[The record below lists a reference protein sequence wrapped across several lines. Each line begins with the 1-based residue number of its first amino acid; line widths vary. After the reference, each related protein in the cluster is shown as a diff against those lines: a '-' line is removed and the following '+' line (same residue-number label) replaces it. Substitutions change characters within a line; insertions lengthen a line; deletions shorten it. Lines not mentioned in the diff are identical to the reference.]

1 MLEGLFQECNNQ
13 WAQVKDSKKH
23 AFRFFTLATIASDG
37 RPHIRTVVLRNFNPK
52 DISFTIYTDSR
63 SQKLQ
68 ELEQDKRAQ
77 LLFYDPKR
85 MLQIVVS
92 VVLLENI
99 NENKIYDDIPEHSKK
114 DYSSIIIPGSK
125 INSPD
130 KLQFNFSKGFFSKLI
145 FKAEDIE
152 YLRLKRPNHLRA
164 FFKIEDNWK
173 GTFLVP

>member
-37 RPHIRTVVLRNFNPK
+37 RPNVRTVVLRNFNPK

-145 FKAEDIE
+145 FKAETIE

>member
-52 DISFTIYTDSR
+52 DISFSIYTDSR

-99 NENKIYDDIPEHSKK
+99 NEDKIYNDIPEHSKK

-145 FKAEDIE
+145 FKAETIE

>member
-1 MLEGLFQECNNQ
+1 MLEALFQECNNK
-13 WAQVKDSKKH
+13 WTQVKNSKKH

-37 RPHIRTVVLRNFNPK
+37 SPHLRTVVLRDFNPK
-52 DISFTIYTDSR
+52 DISFTMYTDSR

-85 MLQIVVS
+85 MLQIIVS
-92 VVLLENI
+92 VVLLENV
-99 NENKIYDDIPEHSKK
+99 NEDKIYNDIPEQSKK
-114 DYSSIIIPGSK
+114 DYSSMITPGSEIK
-125 INSPD
+125 SPD
-130 KLQFNFSKGFFSKLI
+130 KLRFNFSKGYFSKLI
-145 FKAEDIE
+145 FKAETIE

>member
-52 DISFTIYTDSR
+52 DISFSIYTDSR

-145 FKAEDIE
+145 FKAETIE

>member
-37 RPHIRTVVLRNFNPK
+37 RPHVRTVVLRNFNPK

-85 MLQIVVS
+85 MLQIIVS

-99 NENKIYDDIPEHSKK
+99 NEDKIYNDIPEHSKK

-145 FKAEDIE
+145 FKAETIE

>member
-23 AFRFFTLATIASDG
+23 AFRFFTLATISSDG
-37 RPHIRTVVLRNFNPK
+37 RPHVRTVVLRNFNPK

-85 MLQIVVS
+85 MLQIIVS

-99 NENKIYDDIPEHSKK
+99 NEDKIYNDIPEHSKK

-145 FKAEDIE
+145 FKAETIE

>member
-1 MLEGLFQECNNQ
+1 MGT
-13 WAQVKDSKKH
+13 SK
-23 AFRFFTLATIASDG
+23 RFKKTCFSVFYSSDNRIRWDG

-52 DISFTIYTDSR
+52 DISFSIYTDSR

-145 FKAEDIE
+145 FKAETIE

>member
-37 RPHIRTVVLRNFNPK
+37 RPHVRTVVLRNFNPK

-145 FKAEDIE
+145 FKAETIE
-152 YLRLKRPNHLRA
+152 YLRLKRPNHLRV

>member
-37 RPHIRTVVLRNFNPK
+37 RPHVRTVVLRNFNPK

-130 KLQFNFSKGFFSKLI
+130 KLQFNFSKGFFSKLT
-145 FKAEDIE
+145 FKAETIE

-164 FFKIEDNWK
+164 FFTIEDNWK
-173 GTFLVP
+173 GIFLVP

>member
-37 RPHIRTVVLRNFNPK
+37 RPNVRTVVLRNFNPK

-145 FKAEDIE
+145 FKAETIE
-152 YLRLKRPNHLRA
+152 YLRLKRPNHLRV

>member
-37 RPHIRTVVLRNFNPK
+37 RPHVRTVVLRNFNPK

-99 NENKIYDDIPEHSKK
+99 NEDKIYNDIPEHSKK

-145 FKAEDIE
+145 FKAETIE

>member
-23 AFRFFTLATIASDG
+23 AFRFFTLATISSDG
-37 RPHIRTVVLRNFNPK
+37 RPHLRTVVLRNFNPK

-85 MLQIVVS
+85 MLQIIVS

-99 NENKIYDDIPEHSKK
+99 NEDKIYNDIPEHSKK
-114 DYSSIIIPGSK
+114 DYSSIITPGSE

-130 KLQFNFSKGFFSKLI
+130 ELRFNFSRGFFSKLI
-145 FKAEDIE
+145 FKAETIE
-152 YLRLKRPNHLRA
+152 YLRLKKPNHLRV

>member
-37 RPHIRTVVLRNFNPK
+37 RPNVRTVVLRNFNPK

>member
-37 RPHIRTVVLRNFNPK
+37 RPHVRTVVLRNFNPK

-145 FKAEDIE
+145 FKAETIE

>member
-145 FKAEDIE
+145 FKAETIE

>member
-13 WAQVKDSKKH
+13 WTQVKDSKKH

-37 RPHIRTVVLRNFNPK
+37 RPHVRTVVLRNFNPK

-145 FKAEDIE
+145 FKAETIE